1 MTQLTRMFSK
11 EKYKGTR
18 DYVNTQKRYEVLRT
32 VLYFAISLSL
42 FFAGWITTK
51 SKMNLLTIVAVL
63 GCLPASKSAVD
74 AIMFLRF
81 RSCSKAAADAIDAH
95 VGTLTAGYD
104 FIFTSY
110 EKNYPVA
117 HLTIKGNTICG
128 YTEDAKF
135 EENAFYK
142 HIDGVLKTD
151 RFTDSSVKIFTD
163 LKKYT
168 ARLDQLQELDTDE
181 ANTQGILAT
190 LKSVSL

>member
-18 DYVNTQKRYEVLRT
+18 NYVNTQKRYEVLRT

-81 RSCSKAAADAIDAH
+81 HSCSKVAADALDAH

-117 HLTIKGNTICG
+117 HLAIKGNTICG

-142 HIDGVLKTD
+142 HIDRVLKTD
-151 RFTDSSVKIFTD
+151 RFTETNVKIFTD

-168 ARLDQLQELDTDE
+168 ARLDQLQALDTDE

>member
-81 RSCSKAAADAIDAH
+81 RSCSKATADAIDAH

-117 HLTIKGNTICG
+117 HLAIKGNTICG

-151 RFTDSSVKIFTD
+151 RFTDTSVKIFTD

-168 ARLDQLQELDTDE
+168 ARLDQLQTLDTDE

>member
-18 DYVNTQKRYEVLRT
+18 NYVNTQKRYEVLRT

-81 RSCSKAAADAIDAH
+81 RSCSTVAADAIDAH

-117 HLTIKGNTICG
+117 HLAIKGNTICG

-142 HIDGVLKTD
+142 HIDRVLKTD
-151 RFTDSSVKIFTD
+151 RFTETNVKIFTD

-168 ARLDQLQELDTDE
+168 ARLDQLQALDTDE